1 MELKLASIRLQD
13 RATFFDDFKDALPA
27 LNEGAAEELHRPEAL
42 ELFDFQ
48 PVVQISSSEIRQF
61 LHQLIDYLLRH
72 RVEETG
78 NDRRICFDQFV
89 GCAFP
94 VNRQAHLASHHF
106 GEVMKAASATPDKYR
121 AISAFFHHLI
131 DPAGYSQSGL
141 PEYVG

>member
-89 GCAFP
+89 GRALP
-94 VNRQAHLASHHF
+94 VNRQAYFATYHF
-106 GEVMKAASATPDKYR
+106 REVMESASTTPNEYR
-121 AISAFFHHLI
+121 MI
-131 DPAGYSQSGL
+131 
-141 PEYVG
+141 